1 MPPVLNRIAQR
12 LARLRHFVPAL
23 LPVALTAALDHPAAL
38 VLLLIAQPLYLAAAV
53 GALGYALDSDFATL
67 ALRRGV
73 PFLLLLAAYALLVA
87 LLVGTP
93 LVRIAQQASAL
104 NAIAL
109 SAGVLVATVA
119 LVRWWPA
126 FGLVFLWDDAY
137 PEAPQGSWIATAV
150 RRSLAFAGH
159 LTRERDPWFS
169 AGLPVA
175 LGLLAVVAGALAL
188 TGLAGVLPSEL
199 RIGALWLWALVLC
212 PLAHLL
218 LAFRCERLLLDT
230 DDPPLMDAAAAETLA
245 VAAAPGAMPLAVDPA
260 TRNAQVL
267 AAAASN
273 QVELALDLLRAG
285 ASPDA
290 LPGPYDRDQRSLAI
304 IAATVPDLRLLRELI
319 VRGADLNRAVAGLT
333 PLLAATRDSY
343 SGRPESVMTLVTNG
357 ADTRIAD
364 AEGNTPLHY
373 AALSREAAVA
383 AVLADAGADL
393 GAINREGLTPLGV
406 ACTAGNE
413 VLVRFLLERGAATD
427 PPRAVP
433 ALLAACI
440 GAEDL
445 PGLVKLLARHKAAVA
460 ASDRLGRTA
469 LHAAALHGHAEMVD
483 ALLSAGAAVDLRD
496 ANGVTATMEAARA
509 GANRV
514 LQRLLFRKPAVDV
527 VDPAGRSALS
537 IACASRQANEETVRL
552 LLALGADPNL
562 AANDGRKP
570 IDHAVAGGRWP
581 LVALLDPDFA
591 LPNALHDPDLVDG
604 DGGTQDVERGA
615 LLAAALHHT
624 RFGVAEE
631 LLALAP
637 PMGTDELGAA
647 FLRLAGSGAPRA
659 ALDWLLSHGL
669 PSEGG
674 STPPLL
680 FALVAQ
686 RPLPLP
692 ALAALRDAGAP
703 AGGGNLLA
711 ELLDDTDAP
720 RDAVEAL
727 ALALL
732 ERGANPGAQDAQRR
746 PLLQLA
752 VLREMPRLLGAL
764 LARGADANVADPRG
778 RTALHALAGLPD
790 ARAVPL
796 AMALLAA
803 GGDPERAA
811 GDGQTPVGAAL
822 AAGRTALTRWLSWNS
837 GFRHPGRPLR
847 GADLAAAA
855 QAGDTAAVERLLTL
869 GLPLDARDAQGCSAL
884 LRACG
889 GGHLA
894 LAAALLDRGA
904 DPMLAAHTG
913 ATALSAAVSA
923 RREPVVRMLLERG
936 VDPNQRLPGGIT
948 PLMVACALGAPAL
961 ARALLAHRA
970 DPMAVDEAGHGALHA
985 AAQFAFAASDTERS
999 RDLLRTLLEAGVPVD
1014 GRNRAGQ
1021 SPLLLLLGA
1030 KAPAATPAGHRALP
1044 ELMQLL
1050 IAGGA
1055 DLAVQDERGVSVLH
1069 AAAMHG
1075 LIDVAHALLR
1085 AGADPARV
1093 DRLGRCAHEVALML
1107 GYADVSGELRRA
1119 AGRRAP
1125 GG

>member
-1 MPPVLNRIAQR
+1 MNQIAQR
-12 LARLRHFVPAL
+12 LARLRYFVPAL
-23 LPVALTAALDHPAAL
+23 VPAALAAALDHPAAL
-38 VLLLIAQPLYLAAAV
+38 VLLLLAQPLYLAAAV
-53 GALGYALDSDFATL
+53 TALGYALDSDFTTL

-73 PFLLLLAAYALLVA
+73 PFLLLLAAYALAVA

-93 LVRIAQQASAL
+93 LMRIAQQASAI

-119 LVRWWPA
+119 LLRWWPA

-137 PEAPQGSWIATAV
+137 PETPQGSWIATAA

-159 LTRERDPWFS
+159 LTRERDPWFTS
-169 AGLPVA
+169 GLPVA

-199 RIGALWLWALVLC
+199 RISALWLWALLLC
-212 PLAHLL
+212 PLVHLL
-218 LAFRCERLLLDT
+218 LAFRCERLLLDA
-230 DDPPLMDAAAAETLA
+230 DDPGVLDPAAAEALA
-245 VAAAPGAMPLAVDPA
+245 VAAAPASVLPAVDPA

-273 QVELALDLLRAG
+273 QVELALELLRAG

-343 SGRPESVMTLVTNG
+343 SGRPESAMTLVTNG
-357 ADTRIAD
+357 ADARVAD
-364 AEGNTPLHY
+364 GEGNTPLHY

-383 AVLADAGADL
+383 AVLVDAGADL
-393 GAINREGLTPLGV
+393 GAVNREGLTPLGV

-413 VLVRFLLERGAATD
+413 VLVRFLLDRGAATD

-433 ALLAACI
+433 ALLAACS
-440 GAEDL
+440 GADDL
-445 PGLVKLLARHKAAVA
+445 PGLVKLLARHKAAVTA
-460 ASDRLGRTA
+460 CDRIGRTA

-483 ALLSAGAAVDLRD
+483 ALLAAGAAIDQRD

-514 LQRLLFRKPAVDV
+514 LQRLMFRKPAVDV
-527 VDPAGRSALS
+527 VDPAGRTALS
-537 IACASRQANEETVRL
+537 IACASRQANEETARL
-552 LLALGADPNL
+552 LLALGADPTR

-581 LVALLDPDFA
+581 LVALLDPDYA
-591 LPNALHDPDLVDG
+591 LPNALHDPDLVEG
-604 DGGTQDVERGA
+604 DGTVHDVERGA

-637 PMGTDELGAA
+637 PMGVDELGAA
-647 FLRLAGSGAPRA
+647 FLRLAASGSQRA
-659 ALDWLLSHGL
+659 AFDWLLGHGL
-669 PSEGG
+669 PPEGDA
-674 STPPLL
+674 SPPLL
-680 FALVAQ
+680 FALATH
-686 RPLPLP
+686 RPLPLA
-692 ALAALRDAGAP
+692 ALEALRDAGSA

-711 ELLDDTDAP
+711 ELLDATEAP
-720 RDAVEAL
+720 TPAVEAL
-727 ALALL
+727 AMTLL
-732 ERGANPGAQDAQRR
+732 ERGANPGARDAQRH
-746 PLLQLA
+746 PLLHLA
-752 VLREMPRLLGAL
+752 VLRETPQLLAAL
-764 LARGADANVADPRG
+764 LARGSDPNATDPRG
-778 RTALHALAGLPD
+778 RTALHALSSLPD

-837 GFRHPGRPLR
+837 GLRHPGRALR
-847 GADLAAAA
+847 GTDLCAAA
-855 QAGDTAAVERLLTL
+855 QGGDGATVDRLLAL
-869 GLPLDARDAQGCSAL
+869 GLPLDARDPQGCTAL

-894 LAAALLDRGA
+894 LAGALLDRGA
-904 DPMLAAHTG
+904 DATLPALTG
-913 ATALSAAVSA
+913 ATALSAAISA

-961 ARALLAHRA
+961 ARALLEHRA
-970 DPMAVDEAGHGALHA
+970 DPGAVDEAGNGALHA
-985 AAQFAFAASDTERS
+985 AAQFAFATSDTERA
-999 RDLLRTLLEAGVPVD
+999 RDLLRALLDTGVPVD
-1014 GRNRAGQ
+1014 ARNRAGQ
-1021 SPLLLLLGA
+1021 TPLLMLLGA
-1030 KAPAATPAGHRALP
+1030 KAPAATPAGNRALP

-1050 IAGGA
+1050 IASGA
-1055 DLAVQDERGVSVLH
+1055 DLAAQDERGVSVLH

-1075 LIDVAHALLR
+1075 LLDVAHALLR

-1093 DRLGRCAHEVALML
+1093 DRLGRCAHEIALML
-1107 GYADVSGELRRA
+1107 GFADVSGELRRA
-1119 AGRRAP
+1119 ATRRAP
-1125 GG
+1125 RA